1 MFSFSKVI
9 VCVVSVF
16 VHAGITTVYYYE
28 VKGTAEKL
36 VLKDLT
42 LSEVFS

>member
-1 MFSFSKVI
+1 M
-9 VCVVSVF
+9 CVVSVI
-16 VHAGITTVYYYE
+16 VHAGITTVYYE

-36 VLKDLT
+36 VLKDLA